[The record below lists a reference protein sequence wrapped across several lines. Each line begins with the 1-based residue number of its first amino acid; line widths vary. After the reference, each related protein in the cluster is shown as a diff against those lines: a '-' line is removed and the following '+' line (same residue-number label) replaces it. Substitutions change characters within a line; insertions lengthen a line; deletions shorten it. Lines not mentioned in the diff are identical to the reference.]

1 MFVISQL
8 IIAPAYIS
16 DCYSYVVSTSRQL
29 IKAFLFLFLY
39 TWSLVGSSPK
49 KKKTPLLLC
58 NSRSIITC
66 CNHSNQAKYVY
77 FHLITCS
84 SLQCSMFFCSARG
97 RILSLFH
104 NLDLYEGQNG
114 KIGLF
119 VLKIKNPNKG
129 AEVLVLL
136 HKSMT
141 SF

>member
-1 MFVISQL
+1 MFVVSQL

-16 DCYSYVVSTSRQL
+16 DCYSSVVSTSRQL

-39 TWSLVGSSPK
+39 TWSLVGSSQ
-49 KKKTPLLLC
+49 KKKTPLLLH

-66 CNHSNQAKYVY
+66 CNHSNQAKCVY

-84 SLQCSMFFCSARG
+84 SLQCGMFFCSVTG
-97 RILSLFH
+97 RILSLFQ
-104 NLDLYEGQNG
+104 NSDPYEGQNG
-114 KIGLF
+114 TIGLF
-119 VLKIKNPNKG
+119 VLKIRNPNKG